1 MNKKL
6 TDIVYGC
13 VAVLFSLILWFILI
27 PSQVQ
32 AKEAVIGEVQMFP
45 RVAVIF
51 IGMSGLVLIINRV
64 MGISDKSQIF
74 NLKNYSVNL
83 KLLIKQIVFILVTLL
98 FIKIIPLLGFVVAT
112 VLYVFSMLYYFG
124 SKKLVNNIIIS
135 ISFSFVSYI
144 LFSKL
149 FKVGLPEGLLPF

>member
-6 TDIVYGC
+6 TEIVYGC

-27 PSQVQ
+27 PGQVQ

-51 IGMSGLVLIINRV
+51 IGISGLVLVVNRV
-64 MGISDKSQIF
+64 IEIPDKSQIF
-74 NLKNYSVNL
+74 NSKNYSVNL
-83 KLLIKQIVFILVTLL
+83 KVLIKQIVFVLATLL
-98 FIKIIPLLGFVVAT
+98 FITIIPLLGFIIAT
-112 VLYVFSMLYYFG
+112 VLYVFLMLYYFG

-135 ISFSFVSYI
+135 IVFSFATYT
-144 LFSKL
+144 LFSRL